1 MGDDVT
7 RKNAFDV
14 NSICRSYPNLQALLG
29 PNAAKAWDAVFRLRP
44 DAMHRVIADIIKQEY
59 ARPGR
64 VGQRPMP
71 REEEVDVETL
81 LYGETNERPITD
93 ALPELM
99 GTTGMTIR
107 DFAKKV
113 HMSSTQVHRTV
124 KGTYAPDADQLR
136 RMARA
141 VGKSP
146 VYFPEYRKMM
156 AVAAFVRLIE
166 EHPEIATTIFARFVQ
181 VVQAPTRGGVAV
193 GVA

>member
-1 MGDDVT
+1 MT

-14 NSICRSYPNLQALLG
+14 NSICRAYPNLKALLG
-29 PNAAKAWDAVFRLRP
+29 SNATNAWDAVFRLRP
-44 DAMHRVIADIIKQEY
+44 DAMYRVIADIIKQEY

-71 REEEVDVETL
+71 REDEVDVRSL
-81 LYGETNERPITD
+81 LYGETNERPITEV
-93 ALPELM
+93 LPELM
-99 GTTGMTIR
+99 GVGIR
-107 DFAKKV
+107 EFAQKV
-113 HMSSTQVHRTV
+113 RMSPTQMHRTI

-136 RMARA
+136 RIAHA

-156 AVAAFVRLIE
+156 ALAAFVRLLE

-181 VVQAPTRGGVAV
+181 VTQAPPRVGVAV